1 MFKCN
6 TSIAAR
12 LSPDALQALIGG
24 QKLNPHKRLR
34 KLRRK
39 AVATITVTDVKALLK
54 AKGIGRPTQ
63 GQVNRILDGEKVFI
77 KRGKSTFKVAA
88 NAARTKIYVW
98 RLP

>member
-12 LSPDALQALIGG
+12 LSPDALQALVGG

-39 AVATITVTDVKALLK
+39 AVATITVTDVKAFLK
-54 AKGIGRPTQ
+54 AKGIGRPTAI
-63 GQVNRILDGEKVFI
+63 QVDRILDGEKVI
-77 KRGKSTFKVAA
+77 IQRSGKHWKVGTNRAKT
-88 NAARTKIYVW
+88 RLYVW
-98 RLP
+98 RLK